1 MNLFHYP
8 MPRITLGVLA
18 GCVLGSYTNRLVE
31 AVGFFFISLIVVLGL
46 QLIRSAKWLK
56 GIAILLL
63 AIGIGMLSEGLH
75 RECYYP
81 NHYTHFCKNGKKQL
95 VEAVVREQLKST
107 AYAKRYVLQVQK
119 IDQKACFGKL
129 LLNCQKNNTAVE
141 LPVGLRVQC
150 KILIQQANKPFNP
163 AAFDYGNYLRKKNI
177 YAQAW
182 VQINQLKKQQTF
194 QIDAYYYADKLRN
207 RIATHLEKAGCE
219 PVVAALFNALLLGQ
233 QQDIP
238 TDISKD
244 YQYAGVVHILSVSG
258 LHVGFIIVLLRLY
271 FSLFPKS
278 RKLQITELLLSIL
291 FLWAFAFVAGL
302 TPSVLRAVT
311 VFSFVSLGLFL
322 NRSSS
327 NLNALFVSAFL
338 LLLAMPQAV
347 FDIGF
352 QLSYAALLFIF
363 LLQPELK
370 KWYQPKT
377 KIGRYLWENCSLS
390 LAAQLGTLPLSL
402 YYFHQF
408 PGLFLVANVLL
419 LPILT
424 GIMGLGLIC
433 LIWLIIAVPPSLL
446 IETLAW
452 SIHLMNQLI
461 HVLASVKGL
470 VFEHIP
476 CTQEMATALYVL
488 LFALSYGLSNRNYK
502 SFGLVGVAVIGFQLT
517 VVAAVWN
524 SKNEQESLVFH
535 CSRYSALV
543 VREGTKITAY
553 TNLPESK
560 RQPLYTYATAHFGNP
575 ILFREIPQKGVVN
588 GQTIYIIDT
597 ATATYTSTK
606 NSVILMR
613 NSPKINLDQLIHSSQ
628 PKLIIADGSNYKS
641 YIRRWKNSCIQAKIP
656 FHATGEKG
664 FYKLR

>member
-8 MPRITLGVLA
+8 MPRITVGLIA
-18 GCVLGSYTNRLVE
+18 GCLFGSYSNHKE
-31 AVGFFFISLIVVLGL
+31 IAFGCFFISLFSVLL
-46 QLIRSAKWLK
+46 LLLIRSAKWLR
-56 GIAILLL
+56 GIAILVL
-63 AIGIGMLSEGLH
+63 AVSLGLLSEALH
-75 RECYYP
+75 GESYYP

-107 AYAKRYVLQVQK
+107 AYTKRYVLQVQK
-119 IDQKACFGKL
+119 IDQQTCFGKL
-129 LLNCQKNNTAVE
+129 LLNCPKNNTAID

-150 KILIQQANKPFNP
+150 KTLIQQTNKPLNP
-163 AAFDYGNYLRKKNI
+163 ASFDYGNYLRKKNI
-177 YAQAW
+177 YAQTW
-182 VQINQLKKQQTF
+182 VQINRIKRQSAY

-207 RIATHLEKAGCE
+207 RISTHLEQAGCE

-258 LHVGFIIVLLRLY
+258 LHVGFIIVLLRLC
-271 FSLFPKS
+271 FGLFPKN
-278 RKLQITELLLSIL
+278 RKFQITELLLSIL

-302 TPSVLRAVT
+302 SPSVLRAVT

-322 NRSSS
+322 RRSSS

-338 LLLAMPQAV
+338 LLLVMPQAV

-363 LLQPELK
+363 LLQPQLK

-377 KIGRYLWENCSLS
+377 KVGRYLWENCSLS
-390 LAAQLGTLPLSL
+390 LTAQLGTLPLSL

-408 PGLFLVANVLL
+408 PGLFLVGNLLL
-419 LPILT
+419 LPILAM
-424 GIMGLGLIC
+424 IMGLGLVC

-446 IETLAW
+446 IEILAW
-452 SIHLMNQLI
+452 NIHLMNQII
-461 HVLASVKGL
+461 HALASVKGL

-476 CTQEMATALYVL
+476 CTLEMAIALYVL
-488 LFALSYGLSNRNYK
+488 LFALSYGLSKRHYK
-502 SFGLVGVAVIGFQLT
+502 SLRYVGFAFIGFQLT
-517 VVAAVWN
+517 LLGAVWN
-524 SKNEQESLVFH
+524 SKQEQESIVFH
-535 CSRYSALV
+535 CLRYSAIV
-543 VREGTKITAY
+543 ERKGNDIIAY

-560 RQPLYTYATAHFGNP
+560 RQPLYDYATAHFAWP
-575 ILFREIPQKGVVN
+575 IAIRKIPQKGVVN
-588 GQTIYIIDT
+588 GNSWYIIDT
-597 ATATYTSTK
+597 AAIGFSIAK
-606 NSVILMR
+606 KSVILLR
-613 NSPKINLDQLIHSSQ
+613 NSPKINLDQLIQSSQ
-628 PKLIIADGSNYKS
+628 PKIIIADGSNYKS
-641 YIRRWKNSCIQAKIP
+641 YICRWKNSCIKAKIP

-664 FYKLR
+664 FYIVH